1 MAKRKFSLRYDAVK
15 DKWILRS
22 DLSEKIVKIF
32 DTKEEATRAGVLRKT
47 LGRQGGTVRVSTR
60 SGVFEEERTFLS
72 MD

>member
-15 DKWILRS
+15 DKWMLRS

-47 LGRQGGTVRVSTR
+47 LGRQGGTVRVNTR
-60 SGVFEEERTFLS
+60 NGVFEEERTFLS